1 MSDPTDTLRAAGL
14 HKTSDR
20 IIQQDSTIAMLRLAL
35 RLIAEHPV
43 EKSGEWEVAAREMQ
57 KVARMALGR
66 EP

>member
-1 MSDPTDTLRAAGL
+1 MSDEIEHDKPDAITRLR
-14 HKTSDR
+14 SDN
-20 IIQQDSTIAMLRLAL
+20 AMLRLAL

-43 EKSGEWEVAAREMQ
+43 EKSGEREVAAREMQ

>member
-1 MSDPTDTLRAAGL
+1 MSDEIEHDRAEAI
-14 HKTSDR
+14 TRWRCD
-20 IIQQDSTIAMLRLAL
+20 DAMLRLAL